1 MDGRPYI
8 ILNGTSS
15 ESIDGLLVQSLP
27 PIRKPAMRYDAEEID
42 GRAGDIVTTLGYKA
56 YDKSVEIGL
65 YGDFDIDKVIE
76 FFSGSGTVTFSNE
89 IDKEYDYQILDAI
102 DFERAIRFR
111 TATVKLHVQPYK
123 RSTMERAKVWTFSEQ
138 SQSVK
143 VVNSGNT
150 PSCPTITL
158 SGSGSVGIFLNGAST
173 ITVSMPESWS
183 IRIDVA
189 GMNAYN
195 GSSDN
200 LANRFV
206 VGDYSS
212 LMLPHGTNAISW
224 NGNVTELGISN
235 YSRWI

>member
-27 PIRKPAMRYDAEEID
+27 PISKPAMRYDAEEID

-56 YDKSVEIGL
+56 YDKSFKIGL

-76 FFSGSGTVTFSNE
+76 FFSGSGRVTFSNE
-89 IDKEYDYQILDAI
+89 LDKEYDYQILDSI

-111 TATVKLHVQPYK
+111 EATVKMHVQPYK

-143 VVNSGNT
+143 VVNAGNA
-150 PSCPTITL
+150 PSCPMITL
-158 SGSGSVGIFLNGAST
+158 SGSGNVSLFLDGAST
-173 ITVSMPESWS
+173 ITVSMPESGS
-183 IRIDVA
+183 VRIDVE
-189 GMNAYN
+189 GMNAYS

-200 LANRFV
+200 LANRLV
-206 VGDYSS
+206 MGDYSS
-212 LMLPHGTNAISW
+212 LSLSVGANTLSW
-224 NGNVTELGISN
+224 VGNITELSIEN